1 VRACLRIAE
10 DIGLPVVV
18 SSALE
23 TSLGL
28 AAGVALAAALP
39 SLDHACGLATRALLT
54 ADVATP
60 ELVPVDGELP
70 VVRPSVVPD
79 LVDAVAASAER
90 VAWWEDRLAACRSVR
105 QDRRP

>member
-10 DIGLPVVV
+10 DIGMPVVV

-39 SLDHACGLATRALLT
+39 VLDHACGLATRSLLT
-54 ADVATP
+54 GDVATP
-60 ELVPVDGELP
+60 ALVPIDGALP
-70 VVRPSVVPD
+70 VAAPIFAPELLDSF
-79 LVDAVAASAER
+79 AASPAR
-90 VAWWEDRLAACRSVR
+90 QAWWEARLAAVLAVR
-105 QDRRP
+105 KARRP